1 MHNLLK
7 PWVLVVHLHHR
18 QTAKVNLTWD
28 NQLSRLPTSTRIPA
42 TLLPTSTRLP
52 ATSLPPTSTRLPA
65 TSLLPTSTRQT
76 VRSTRLLT
84 TPLRLPTVLLPT
96 ETTIRQ
102 LVLRAFR
109 VPPRHLKPAKEHQQV
124 PPMVHLVTR
133 PPVMLTRQVNR
144 PVSREVHFLCQREN
158 AFLTFKS

>member
-1 MHNLLK
+1 MHNLLE

-18 QTAKVNLTWD
+18 QTAKVNL
-28 NQLSRLPTSTRIPA
+28 PTSTRIPA
-42 TLLPTSTRLP
+42 TP
-52 ATSLPPTSTRLPA
+52 
-65 TSLLPTSTRQT
+65 LLPTSTRQT
-76 VRSTRLLT
+76 VRATRLLK
-84 TPLRLPTVLLPT
+84 TPLRLVTSLRLPTVLLPT

>member
-1 MHNLLK
+1 
-7 PWVLVVHLHHR
+7 
-18 QTAKVNLTWD
+18 
-28 NQLSRLPTSTRIPA
+28 
-42 TLLPTSTRLP
+42 
-52 ATSLPPTSTRLPA
+52 
-65 TSLLPTSTRQT
+65 
-76 VRSTRLLT
+76 
-84 TPLRLPTVLLPT
+84 
-96 ETTIRQ
+96 